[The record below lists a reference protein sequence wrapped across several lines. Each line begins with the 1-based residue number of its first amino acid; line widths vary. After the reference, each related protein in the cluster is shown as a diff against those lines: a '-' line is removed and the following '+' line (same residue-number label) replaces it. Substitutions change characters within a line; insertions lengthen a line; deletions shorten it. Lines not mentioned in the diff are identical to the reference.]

1 LETPIMLRPIGFV
14 RRIGSFNDLPLWT
27 KVLVA
32 PALCLLAGLAVA
44 ASVWLGTTETEG
56 RLAEV
61 ANRTIPTAAASAQLL
76 VTIDTI
82 QTVAM
87 RALVWQQAGL
97 PQPTIDK
104 LVKGIDAEFV
114 TMRAGTAAMTAGRN
128 DGDADLPQLKAIAA
142 KSAVYAKQLA
152 EALDL
157 MSDPAIAVGYFRR
170 TDATFEALRGDIVT
184 LSAAHRAAEA
194 AAVQDARASSHA
206 ALMRSY
212 WIVGAAAIVML
223 IVLPLVVAAIA
234 RPVRALTRA
243 MSELAAGNVAA
254 DIVGQDH
261 GDELGGMARAVLVF
275 KQHMIE
281 GRRLAAEQ
289 AVAHDR
295 AEQEKGAALVKMATT
310 IETATS
316 SALQE
321 IGSRT
326 SAMAATAETMSNAA
340 TRTRA
345 SAQDAAAAAAQAL
358 AVVQAVASAAE
369 QLAASIR
376 EIDGQVGQS
385 SAVVGRAVTAGT
397 ETRTT
402 IVTLTQEVEKI
413 GAVAG
418 IISEIAAR
426 TNLLALNAT
435 IEAARAGDAGK
446 GFAVVASE
454 VKALAMQTARS
465 TEEIARHIGQ
475 VRSATGA
482 SVAAVARIEQ
492 MIGEINVI
500 AESIAAGM
508 RQQDAATAEIARNVA
523 ETAGAANAMSQR
535 TTELSNEAI
544 GAGRQ
549 AADLRDNT
557 LALNQA
563 VEELRHSVIHVVRT
577 STAEVDRRKSARH
590 AVEMAGRLS
599 VAGQG
604 EHAVRIGDLSE
615 GGACLHDAPAMPPGT
630 RSVLR
635 IDGVAAVLPC
645 VARSTDAAGLHLAF
659 ELDAAAMA
667 AFRPIFAQLVARR
680 AA

>member
-1 LETPIMLRPIGFV
+1 
-14 RRIGSFNDLPLWT
+14 
-27 KVLVA
+27 
-32 PALCLLAGLAVA
+32 
-44 ASVWLGTTETEG
+44 
-56 RLAEV
+56 
-61 ANRTIPTAAASAQLL
+61 
-76 VTIDTI
+76 
-82 QTVAM
+82 
-87 RALVWQQAGL
+87 
-97 PQPTIDK
+97 
-104 LVKGIDAEFV
+104 
-114 TMRAGTAAMTAGRN
+114 
-128 DGDADLPQLKAIAA
+128 
-142 KSAVYAKQLA
+142 
-152 EALDL
+152 
-157 MSDPAIAVGYFRR
+157 
-170 TDATFEALRGDIVT
+170 
-184 LSAAHRAAEA
+184 
-194 AAVQDARASSHA
+194 
-206 ALMRSY
+206 
-212 WIVGAAAIVML
+212 
-223 IVLPLVVAAIA
+223 
-234 RPVRALTRA
+234 
-243 MSELAAGNVAA
+243 
-254 DIVGQDH
+254 
-261 GDELGGMARAVLVF
+261 MARAVLVF

-289 AVAHDR
+289 DVAHDR

-316 SALQE
+316 GALQE

-326 SAMAATAETMSNAA
+326 GAMAATAETMSDAA